1 MDLGWSDVRL
11 CDWINQLDLSF
22 GVKMTLKQEML
33 TKPIIELYLNY
44 ASPAPANAVVVKALL
59 NLARDFVQKTQD
71 AENVKESMATKCLY
85 RASYHRWEKRLPH
98 KMVDLSTDFQTFLS
112 FSKAYYHEEPSE
124 ELSLKDL
131 LLIVSTDPKL
141 DTAADILSTII
152 ELSDETQRTESLYIL
167 SNSIKARMRR
177 EMNARLGKQNS
188 PINRILPHKIG
199 QIFGIFPR

>member
-188 PINRILPHKIG
+188 PINRILPHKI
-199 QIFGIFPR
+199 FPR